1 MKLLKEVL
9 SSIVLALLINPIES
23 LIVNTNGELI
33 CALNNPTDCYPK
45 VFEPTTEW
53 QIIREGQDIP
63 AGLHVRLNMETSAR
77 EAKILD
83 PSEETEGSSELMVN
97 AEHNNDNNDNNK
109 NDDSGLKMSNEE
121 QANEIQQ
128 KIKEFK
134 QAQGKSKVSTTDLND
149 FQSSVNEVQQFRQGG
164 DTSRLST
171 ALDTLIE
178 LSHDLEFGVKLTH
191 DSSVFR
197 SLVHVSELVQDK
209 ELQEKIYRIMG
220 SSLRNNPDAV
230 SNVLNNQDA
239 RFVEGLFDNLN
250 SDASDVIKKR
260 ILGIIH
266 ALTQNSHF
274 NSKYFNSNNADSAID
289 SLVAVFPSL
298 ESQSQTR
305 LMNIF
310 EDLKLL
316 DGAKSNEK
324 RAIEDSADP
333 KSQYS
338 HFLQHLL
345 SSNGVA
351 SEDQF
356 KLYFNKLSEVHSQDK
371 SLKPSKEFMEWLS
384 KEAELRSKG
393 NKERD
398 SSYTEEDRQ
407 FDQDLL
413 RARHV
418 VFGNPMGLR
427 KALADEL

>member
-1 MKLLKEVL
+1 MKLLKGVL
-9 SSIVLALLINPIES
+9 SSIILTLLIKPIES
-23 LIVNTNGELI
+23 LIVNTDGELI
-33 CALNNPTDCYPK
+33 CAPNNPTDCYPK
-45 VFEPTTEW
+45 IFEPTTEW

-63 AGLHVRLNMETSAR
+63 PGLHVRLNMENLAR
-77 EAKILD
+77 EAKFLD

-97 AEHNNDNNDNNK
+97 AEHNDNG
-109 NDDSGLKMSNEE
+109 DDSHQMTNED

-134 QAQGKSKVSTTDLND
+134 QAQGKSKASTADLND
-149 FQSSVNEVQQFRQGG
+149 FQSSVDEVQHHREGG
-164 DTSRLST
+164 DASILSM
-171 ALDTLIE
+171 ALDTLID
-178 LSHDLEFGVKLTH
+178 LSHDIEFGVKLTQ

-197 SLVHVSELVQDK
+197 SLVDVSKSIQD
-209 ELQEKIYRIMG
+209 EDLQEKVYRIMG

-230 SNVLNNQDA
+230 NNVLKNQDA
-239 RFVEGLFDNLN
+239 TFVEGLFDKLN
-250 SDASDVIKKR
+250 TNASDAIKKR

-274 NSKYFNSNNADSAID
+274 NAKYFNSNNANSAID
-289 SLVAVFPSL
+289 SLISVFPSL

-305 LMNIF
+305 LMNIL

-316 DGAKSNEK
+316 DGANSNEK
-324 RAIEDSADP
+324 RAIEESADP
-333 KSQYS
+333 KRQYS

-345 SSNGVA
+345 ADSSVT

>member
-1 MKLLKEVL
+1 MKLLKGVL
-9 SSIVLALLINPIES
+9 SSIILTLLIKPIES
-23 LIVNTNGELI
+23 LIVNTDGELI
-33 CALNNPTDCYPK
+33 CEPNNPTDCYPK
-45 VFEPTTEW
+45 IFEPTTEW
-53 QIIREGQDIP
+53 QTIREGQDIP
-63 AGLHVRLNMETSAR
+63 PGLHVRLNMENLAR

-83 PSEETEGSSELMVN
+83 PSEETEGSSELLVN
-97 AEHNNDNNDNNK
+97 AEHNDNGDDNHQ
-109 NDDSGLKMSNEE
+109 MTNED

-134 QAQGKSKVSTTDLND
+134 QAQGKSKVSTADLND
-149 FQSSVNEVQQFRQGG
+149 FQSSVDEVQHHREGG
-164 DTSRLST
+164 DASRLSM
-171 ALDTLIE
+171 ALDTLID
-178 LSHDLEFGVKLTH
+178 LSHDIEFGVKLTQG
-191 DSSVFR
+191 SSVFR
-197 SLVHVSELVQDK
+197 SLVDVSKSVQNED
-209 ELQEKIYRIMG
+209 LQEKVYRIMG

-230 SNVLNNQDA
+230 DNVLKNQDA
-239 RFVEGLFDNLN
+239 TFVEGLFDKLN
-250 SDASDVIKKR
+250 TDASDVIKKR

-274 NSKYFNSNNADSAID
+274 NAKYFNSNNANSAID
-289 SLVAVFPSL
+289 SLISVFPSL

-305 LMNIF
+305 LMNIL

-316 DGAKSNEK
+316 DGANSNEK
-324 RAIEDSADP
+324 RTIEESADP
-333 KSQYS
+333 KRQYS

-345 SSNGVA
+345 ADSSVA

-356 KLYFNKLSEVHSQDK
+356 KLYFSKLSEVHSQDK

>member
-1 MKLLKEVL
+1 MKLLKGVL
-9 SSIVLALLINPIES
+9 SSILLTLLIKPIES
-23 LIVNTNGELI
+23 LIVNTDGELI
-33 CALNNPTDCYPK
+33 CAPNNPTDCYPK
-45 VFEPTTEW
+45 IFEPTTEW
-53 QIIREGQDIP
+53 QTIREGQDIP
-63 AGLHVRLNMETSAR
+63 AGLHVRLNMENLAR

-97 AEHNNDNNDNNK
+97 AEQNNDNGDN
-109 NDDSGLKMSNEE
+109 SHQMTNED

-134 QAQGKSKVSTTDLND
+134 QTQGKSKVSTADLND
-149 FQSSVNEVQQFRQGG
+149 FQSSVDEVQHYGEGG
-164 DTSRLST
+164 DANRLST
-171 ALDTLIE
+171 ALDTLID
-178 LSHDLEFGVKLTH
+178 LSHDIEFGVKLTQ

-197 SLVHVSELVQDK
+197 SLVDVSKSVQD
-209 ELQEKIYRIMG
+209 EDLQEKVYRIMG

-230 SNVLNNQDA
+230 NHVLKNQDA
-239 RFVEGLFDNLN
+239 TFVECLFDKLDT
-250 SDASDVIKKR
+250 DASDVIKKR

-274 NSKYFNSNNADSAID
+274 NAKYFNSNNANSAVD
-289 SLVAVFPSL
+289 SLISVFPSL

-305 LMNIF
+305 LMNIL

-316 DGAKSNEK
+316 GGANSNEK
-324 RAIEDSADP
+324 RAIEESADP

-345 SSNGVA
+345 ADSGVA

-371 SLKPSKEFMEWLS
+371 SLKPSKAFMEWLS

>member
-33 CALNNPTDCYPK
+33 CAPNNPTDCYPK
-45 VFEPTTEW
+45 IFEPTTEW

-97 AEHNNDNNDNNK
+97 AEHNNDNSDNV
-109 NDDSGLKMSNEE
+109 DLSNED

-134 QAQGKSKVSTTDLND
+134 QAQGKSKVSTGDLND
-149 FQSSVNEVQQFRQGG
+149 FLSSVDEVQQYLQGG
-164 DTSRLST
+164 DASRLST

-178 LSHDLEFGVKLTH
+178 LSHDLEFGVKLTQ

-197 SLVHVSELVQDK
+197 SLFDVSKLVQDK
-209 ELQEKIYRIMG
+209 ELQEKVYRIMG

-230 SNVLNNQDA
+230 TNVLNNQDA
-239 RFVEGLFDNLN
+239 RFVQGLFDKLN

-274 NSKYFNSNNADSAID
+274 NAKYFNSNNENSAID

-324 RAIEDSADP
+324 RAIEESTDP

-338 HFLQHLL
+338 HFLQQLL
-345 SSNGVA
+345 SNNGVT
-351 SEDQF
+351 SENQF

-393 NKERD
+393 NHERD
-398 SSYTEEDRQ
+398 SSYTEEDKQ

>member
-1 MKLLKEVL
+1 
-9 SSIVLALLINPIES
+9 
-23 LIVNTNGELI
+23 
-33 CALNNPTDCYPK
+33 
-45 VFEPTTEW
+45 
-53 QIIREGQDIP
+53 
-63 AGLHVRLNMETSAR
+63 
-77 EAKILD
+77 
-83 PSEETEGSSELMVN
+83 
-97 AEHNNDNNDNNK
+97 
-109 NDDSGLKMSNEE
+109 
-121 QANEIQQ
+121 
-128 KIKEFK
+128 
-134 QAQGKSKVSTTDLND
+134 
-149 FQSSVNEVQQFRQGG
+149 
-164 DTSRLST
+164 
-171 ALDTLIE
+171 
-178 LSHDLEFGVKLTH
+178 
-191 DSSVFR
+191 
-197 SLVHVSELVQDK
+197 
-209 ELQEKIYRIMG
+209 MG

-230 SNVLNNQDA
+230 TNVLNNQDA
-239 RFVEGLFDNLN
+239 RFVQGLFDKLN

-274 NSKYFNSNNADSAID
+274 NAKYFNLNNENSAID

-324 RAIEDSADP
+324 RAIEESTDP

-338 HFLQHLL
+338 HFLQQLL
-345 SSNGVA
+345 SNNGVT
-351 SEDQF
+351 SENQF

-393 NKERD
+393 NHERD
-398 SSYTEEDRQ
+398 SSYTEEDKQ